1 MAKVKSKRVPV
12 KVDPITY
19 QGLKS
24 YSKLTGRSVAYILQ
38 RAVSEWVEFLGESWA
53 DHMAQASNRAVQEN
67 KRRK

>member
-1 MAKVKSKRVPV
+1 M
-12 KVDPITY
+12 KVDPVTY
-19 QGLKS
+19 EGLKS

-53 DHMAQASNRAVQEN
+53 DHMARNRPVQKKN